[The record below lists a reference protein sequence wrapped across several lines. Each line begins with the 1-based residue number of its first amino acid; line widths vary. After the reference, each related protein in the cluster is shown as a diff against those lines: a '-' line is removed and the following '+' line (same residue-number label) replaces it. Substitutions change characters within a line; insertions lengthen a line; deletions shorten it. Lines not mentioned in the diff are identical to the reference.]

1 MAMPMMTGPG
11 GTSISVVVVECI
23 GALDS
28 SEVANESG
36 ENTLLESEIQ
46 PSKSPV
52 SSSVSEVLAI
62 TGGLMSGSSLR
73 ANFHTRWRFI
83 SGGDEACI
91 VELR

>member
-1 MAMPMMTGPG
+1 MMTGPG
-11 GTSISVVVVECI
+11 GNCISVVVVECI

-28 SEVANESG
+28 SKVATEFG
-36 ENTLLESEIQ
+36 ENTLLGSEIQ

-52 SSSVSEVLAI
+52 SGSVSEVLLAI
-62 TGGLMSGSSLR
+62 TGGLMSGSSWR

-83 SGGDEACI
+83 SGWDEACV